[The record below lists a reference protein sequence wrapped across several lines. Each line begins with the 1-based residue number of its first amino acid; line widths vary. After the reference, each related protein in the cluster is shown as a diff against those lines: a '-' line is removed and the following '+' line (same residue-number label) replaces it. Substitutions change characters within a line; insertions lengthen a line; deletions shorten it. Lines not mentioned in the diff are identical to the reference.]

1 MTART
6 PVNLVTGF
14 LGAGKTST
22 ILSLLA
28 GKPAGE
34 TWAVIVNEFGEIG
47 IDGAV
52 LGDRDG
58 LAMREIA
65 GGCLCCV
72 TGPQLTVTVARL
84 IREVR
89 PARLLIEASGLAHA
103 SNLVDDLR
111 RDPLGQALDVQ
122 AVLAVVDP
130 RQFVDLQYRQQPVY
144 HDQIA
149 IADVLVVT
157 RCSHAGPAGMAEFHR
172 QAAVLFPPK
181 TAIVEAGSAGL
192 TPALLDLPARPAS
205 RFRLPRQTPQT
216 GLVTSGF
223 VWPPEAVF
231 DPDRVTALFDRLKEQ
246 VPGLVRAKAVF
257 NLGQQYVWLNWTDG
271 YWGAQPVSWRRDS
284 RFELIAPAEAPES
297 LAAGLDACLVS
308 PSS

>member
-58 LAMREIA
+58 LVMREIA

-122 AVLAVVDP
+122 AVVDP

-157 RCSHAGPAGMAEFHR
+157 RCSLAGPAGMAEFHR
-172 QAAVLFPPK
+172 QAAALFPPK

>member
-1 MTART
+1 MTTRT

-58 LAMREIA
+58 LVMREIA

-89 PARLLIEASGLAHA
+89 PAR
-103 SNLVDDLR
+103 
-111 RDPLGQALDVQ
+111 
-122 AVLAVVDP
+122 
-130 RQFVDLQYRQQPVY
+130 QP
-144 HDQIA
+144 
-149 IADVLVVT
+149 
-157 RCSHAGPAGMAEFHR
+157 
-172 QAAVLFPPK
+172 FPP
-181 TAIVEAGSAGL
+181 
-192 TPALLDLPARPAS
+192 
-205 RFRLPRQTPQT
+205 
-216 GLVTSGF
+216 
-223 VWPPEAVF
+223 
-231 DPDRVTALFDRLKEQ
+231 
-246 VPGLVRAKAVF
+246 
-257 NLGQQYVWLNWTDG
+257 
-271 YWGAQPVSWRRDS
+271 
-284 RFELIAPAEAPES
+284 APADAADRTGHQRLC
-297 LAAGLDACLVS
+297 LAARSRIRPGPGHS
-308 PSS
+308 PV